1 MMIMTTTMI
10 MMIIMTTMIAR
21 QWQNH
26 PSGRQAL
33 PTTIPIKKTLTLLIC
48 DHPGVLG
55 AFTVHSTSLILS
67 RAPVNRPA
75 VHR

>member
-1 MMIMTTTMI
+1 MLLLLLLMMMMMVVVVI

-48 DHPGVLG
+48 DHP
-55 AFTVHSTSLILS
+55 
-67 RAPVNRPA
+67 APVNLGLPS
-75 VHR
+75 VEKKTLKL